1 VWREAGGRGGAGAAA
16 AGHHGLT
23 TRASA
28 RVRTECAVIMVY
40 ANDVSH
46 SEQGSASGLG
56 PAPGSDHTG
65 FNDERGGSRAGRPSR
80 SMDCRQGQAPQVNVG
95 PAGKWCPAAIAD
107 GSSKRLATA
116 ASPALSSAQHHWHD
130 GHTRLADAD
139 GRGSAPGPPAARSDA
154 AASSGQDSSRR
165 GSPRQCVLGWLPSCS
180 HRGGVHPCRMP
191 VALELESHSVRR
203 ACVRVVAAHHRHST
217 IES

>member
-1 VWREAGGRGGAGAAA
+1 MWREAGGRGGAGAAP

-65 FNDERGGSRAGRPSR
+65 FNEVGRGRGGRRAQWIVVRARRPRRTLGRLGRQSGVPLLLPTAAANAWPRRPALLSRARSITGMTDTRGSLTLTAAAALQGRP
-80 SMDCRQGQAPQVNVG
+80 
-95 PAGKWCPAAIAD
+95 
-107 GSSKRLATA
+107 
-116 ASPALSSAQHHWHD
+116 
-130 GHTRLADAD
+130 
-139 GRGSAPGPPAARSDA
+139 PPADA